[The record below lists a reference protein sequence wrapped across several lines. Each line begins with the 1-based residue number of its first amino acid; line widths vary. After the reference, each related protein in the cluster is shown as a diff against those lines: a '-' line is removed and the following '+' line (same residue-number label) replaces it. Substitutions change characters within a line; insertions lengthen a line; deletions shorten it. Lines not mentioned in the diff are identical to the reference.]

1 MIRKR
6 FKMHKKGKLGAI
18 APIFL
23 IGCTATVFSVNNQ
36 VARASEQLATNQTVI
51 ENSNEDS
58 TISDDEKT
66 KTSTVDESSGI
77 TEGSP
82 VADAVVIE
90 SSDGDH
96 ISTNES
102 KDIPSSM
109 DEISGQPATN
119 QTAIENSNEDSTIS
133 DDEKTKTSTVD
144 ESSGITEGSPV
155 ADAVVIENS
164 NGDSTISDSEST
176 EKKEW
181 VSFSEIP
188 GTVVVNEVGGIRY
201 NTLSSTFENDNG
213 EKMAL
218 FEKEGLQVDDTG
230 NATVNLSFV
239 ELSEPGEGRFG
250 VLLKYGQPNYIMVGY
265 DREGWFW
272 QYKSAVDSAWM
283 TTKRSVSAPT
293 KGSKNELMISL
304 KKDGQLNA
312 SVNGENLF
320 DTYNIPKNV
329 MDTLKENKI
338 IALKLGTFGNEITKV
353 DIKTDNQSN
362 VATSNISKE
371 KELGITVD
379 DSKITYNTIKTD
391 QIEAVIDVQF
401 PRVKEYHVG
410 KDILP
415 GQVYPLDIVKI
426 NGIDVAPITSFEKI
440 NDSTAVYKM
449 KLKNLEHLINAEIEV
464 QLQVVNNELHFEV
477 VKVINYNKIVM
488 GEIIDDT
495 RKLIETIEFPGNY
508 LVSVSSKD
516 DKAAFDGARMSTNT
530 HKRGDVHINVT
541 NPMEDIPPIG
551 FMYGFVSNNKLAAGV
566 WSNSQWSYGGGAN
579 DYTRL
584 TIDKVTINGENYLGI
599 SSAPFIYQ
607 RHYKGQVY
615 DERTIELPNAKVI
628 ITRDLNEDEVVDWQ
642 DGAIAYRQIMHSAK
656 GSEDVPDLVA
666 YRIAM
671 NFGSQAQNPFL
682 TTLDGIKKISL
693 HTDGL
698 GQSILLKGY
707 GSEGHDSGHLNY
719 ADIGKRIGGAEDFKK
734 LIELSEK
741 YGARLGI
748 HVNASETYP
757 ESKYF
762 NPERLKKNSDG
773 AYSYGWNWLDQGIN
787 IDASYDLGHG
797 RFKRFQDLKE
807 VLGEGLDFVYVDVWG
822 NGQSG
827 DNSAWATHQLAREL
841 NDNGWRA
848 AFEWGYAGEYDSTFQ
863 HWAADLTY
871 GGYSLKGINSNIV
884 RFIRNHEK
892 DSWIGDYPSYGGAA
906 NNPLLGGYDMK
917 DFEGWQGRSDYAGY
931 IKTLFK
937 SNLPT
942 KFIQHFQVTN
952 WENGTPVFMEDNG
965 ESYEW
970 IPELEIKLK
979 DEEDRRL
986 VISRKSNDVRDVGY
1000 RERIMTLDG
1009 RKIYDGSAYL
1019 IPWDWASDGSK
1030 LSKNDQKLYYYN
1042 TTTGSTTWELPSDWL
1057 VNKVYLYKLTDLGKT
1072 DETIVE
1078 VVDGKITIDVSI
1090 ETPYVIYR
1098 TPHSN
1103 EKVVWSEGMHIVD
1116 QGFNSGTLRDW
1127 NIKGERDKAEIVRSQ
1142 GDNPMLRIMNNNK
1155 KVSLTQ
1161 KLSGLKP
1168 NTNYA
1173 VYVGVDNRSDSIA
1186 EISVDT
1192 GEKTFSNATGRSI
1205 ALNFVKAYA
1214 HNTLKNNATINDLS
1228 FFQNMYIYFTTG
1240 ENVENV
1246 MLILS
1251 RDAGEEA
1258 TYFDDIRI
1266 FENNSIMFNGSHDSE
1281 KGIFKQDFENVPQG
1295 IYPFVIGGVEG
1306 VSDNRTHLSEKNPPY
1321 TQRGWN
1327 GKKISD
1333 VIEGNWSLKTNGL
1346 VARNKLLY
1354 QTVPHNFRF
1363 EPGKVYRV
1371 SFDYETG
1378 SDDTYAFVIGNG
1390 QYQNDPSELTMY
1402 PLKNTW
1408 TNSEKPGKASYYV
1421 TGSENGNTWIGVF
1434 STAAAAN
1441 THGVKGNAANFGGYL
1456 DFVMDNLVVEEV
1468 KVTPATKLE
1477 FAVEEFLPFDDS
1489 LFTKETSDRYKEA
1502 LGRIL
1507 TADPRVLTLDEV
1519 NKLIEDI
1526 RKKKEELVLKKLY
1539 IDKSDIDSM
1548 GANEQPGKGIELA
1561 FDGDTNTN
1569 WHSKYDDIAIDK
1581 PVKIDLKVPTSI
1593 KGFVYVP
1600 RLSGK
1605 NGRVKS
1611 GVLEVTD
1618 ISGEFITFE
1627 FSEWGND
1634 SNEKSILFEQ
1644 PIEVTSI
1651 NFIAKESYGD
1661 IPNKFVSAAELKF
1674 MLQTEESVEPDR
1686 TILID
1691 NILSVGK
1698 KMGENNNEVKSII
1711 SEFNLYDKYNLITK
1725 NILITLVNRL
1735 NSLIDDPK
1743 TPIEKKINDFEGDP
1757 KKVRKLSQDVQQFNN
1772 KYQSMP
1778 IITKSDKKKVSK
1790 GETLHDDFE
1799 DDFSEKVRKL
1809 SRDNQQSNNRYQLL
1823 PKTGEVSNKGWLGGL
1838 LLFFSLIITMI
1849 GCKGWSKRGNKF

>member
-1 MIRKR
+1 MIRN
-6 FKMHKKGKLGAI
+6 KMHKKGKLGVI
-18 APIFL
+18 TPILFIGL
-23 IGCTATVFSVNNQ
+23 GCTATVFSVNNQ
-36 VARASEQLATNQTVI
+36 IVRASEQ
-51 ENSNEDS
+51 
-58 TISDDEKT
+58 
-66 KTSTVDESSGI
+66 
-77 TEGSP
+77 P
-82 VADAVVIE
+82 V
-90 SSDGDH
+90 
-96 ISTNES
+96 
-102 KDIPSSM
+102 
-109 DEISGQPATN
+109 TN
-119 QTAIENSNEDSTIS
+119 QTAIENSNDGRTIS
-133 DDEKTKTSTVD
+133 NDEKTKTLTVD
-144 ESSGITEGSPV
+144 ESSGVTGGTPV
-155 ADAVVIENS
+155 ADAAVIES
-164 NGDSTISDSEST
+164 PNGGHISTNESKDTPSPSLMDEISEQPVTNQTAIESSSEDSVILDDERMA
-176 EKKEW
+176 KKEW
-181 VSFSEIP
+181 VPFSEIP
-188 GTVVVNEVGGIRY
+188 GTVTVNEAGGIRY

-218 FEKEGLQVDDTG
+218 FSKEGLQVDDTG

-329 MDTLKENKI
+329 MDTLKENKL

-362 VATSNISKE
+362 VAASNISKD

-379 DSKITYNTIKTD
+379 DSEITYNTIKTD

-401 PRVKEYHVG
+401 PRIKEYHVG
-410 KDILP
+410 KDVLP

-734 LIELSEK
+734 LIELSK
-741 YGARLGI
+741 NMGARLGI

-773 AYSYGWNWLDQGIN
+773 TYSYGWNWLDQGIN

-952 WENGTPVFMEDNG
+952 WKNGTPVFMKDNG

-970 IPELEIKLK
+970 IPEMEIKLK

-1042 TTTGSTTWELPSDWL
+1042 TTTGSTTWKLPSDW

-1078 VVDGKITIDVSI
+1078 IVDGKITLDVSM

-1098 TPHSN
+1098 TSHGN

-1127 NIKGERDKAEIVRSQ
+1127 DINGERDKAEIVRSQ

-1173 VYVGVDNRSDSIA
+1173 VYVGVDNRSDSSA

-1192 GEKTFSNATGRSI
+1192 GGKRFSNATGRSI

-1246 MLILS
+1246 MLTLS

-1371 SFDYETG
+1371 SFDYEVG

-1402 PLKNTW
+1402 PFKNTW
-1408 TNSEKPGKASYYV
+1408 TDSEKSGKASYYV

-1507 TADPRVLTLDEV
+1507 TADPRMLTLDEV
-1519 NKLIEDI
+1519 NKLIEDT
-1526 RKKKEELVLKKLY
+1526 RKKKEELVLKKFY

-1548 GANEQPGKGIELA
+1548 EANEQPGKGIELA

-1618 ISGEFITFE
+1618 ISGKFITFE

-1644 PIEVTSI
+1644 PIKVTSI

-1661 IPNKFVSAAELKF
+1661 IPNKFVSAAEFQF
-1674 MLQTEESVEPDR
+1674 MLQVEEGVEPDR

-1691 NILSVGK
+1691 TLLSARK
-1698 KMGENNNEVKSII
+1698 KWGENNNEVKSII

-1725 NILITLVNRL
+1725 NILTALVNRL
-1735 NSLIDDPK
+1735 DSLIDDPK
-1743 TPIEKKINDFEGDP
+1743 NPIEKKIKDSEGDP
-1757 KKVRKLSQDVQQFNN
+1757 SKEVRKLSQDNQQFNN
-1772 KYQSMP
+1772 NINILP
-1778 IITKSDKKKVSK
+1778 IITKSDQKKVSK
-1790 GETLHDDFE
+1790 GETLHDDSKG
-1799 DDFSEKVRKL
+1799 DFSEEVRKL
-1809 SRDNQQSNNRYQLL
+1809 SRGNQQSNNRYQLL
-1823 PKTGEVSNKGWLGGL
+1823 PKTGEISNKGWLSGL
-1838 LLFFSLIITMI
+1838 LLIFSLIITVT
-1849 GCKGWSKRGNKF
+1849 GYKGWSKKGNKF

>member
-36 VARASEQLATNQTVI
+36 VARASEQLATNQTV
-51 ENSNEDS
+51 
-58 TISDDEKT
+58 
-66 KTSTVDESSGI
+66 
-77 TEGSP
+77 
-82 VADAVVIE
+82 
-90 SSDGDH
+90 
-96 ISTNES
+96 
-102 KDIPSSM
+102 
-109 DEISGQPATN
+109 
-119 QTAIENSNEDSTIS
+119 IENSNEDSTIS

-615 DERTIELPNAKVI
+615 DELTIELPNAKVI

-1434 STAAAAN
+1434 STAAAN

-1507 TADPRVLTLDEV
+1507 TADPRVLTLEEV

-1725 NILITLVNRL
+1725 SILITLVNRL

-1757 KKVRKLSQDVQQFNN
+1757 KKVRKLSQDVQRFNN